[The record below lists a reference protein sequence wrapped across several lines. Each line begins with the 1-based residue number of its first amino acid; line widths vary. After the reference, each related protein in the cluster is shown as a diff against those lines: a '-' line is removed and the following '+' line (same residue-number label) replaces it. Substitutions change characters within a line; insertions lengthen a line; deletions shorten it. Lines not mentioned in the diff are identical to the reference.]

1 MIFTSNG
8 DSPSDSVTGERLGE
22 KGGVAGKLGDVGPR
36 EKDWLLLTAEDTAWA
51 KRDGVAG
58 E

>member
-1 MIFTSNG
+1 MTDEWLVIGEMGGETG
-8 DSPSDSVTGERLGE
+8 DW
-22 KGGVAGKLGDVGPR
+22 GDFGPWD
-36 EKDWLLLTAEDTAWA
+36 KDWLLLTAEDTAWA